1 MRKFTFMLLLLLGSA
16 PAFAQQK
23 LGKYTIN
30 YYQGS
35 FEQFK
40 GEIID
45 KGKPGFVLVV
55 SNRQWKSKDME
66 INLND
71 DSELVAYI
79 DSNFI
84 AYRVETE
91 EDYAPIM
98 DMRLEDVPAL
108 VVYSSGLK
116 MIGKIE
122 GKKEPDGL
130 MQLLESAK

>member
-16 PAFAQQK
+16 SAFAQQK

-30 YYQGS
+30 YYKGT

-55 SNRQWKSKDME
+55 SNRNWRSKDME

-84 AYRVETE
+84 AYRVDTE
-91 EDYAPIM
+91 EDYKPIL
-98 DMRLEDVPAL
+98 DMGLGDVPAL
-108 VVYSSGLK
+108 VVYDSGLK
-116 MIGKIE
+116 MIGRIE
-122 GKKEPDGL
+122 GKKEPEGL
-130 MQLLESAK
+130 MKLLESAK